1 MVVPLLLDQFYWSC
15 RVRELGIGPG
25 GVNIKGISRKQLQR
39 KVTDLLNN
47 PSYKEKA
54 ASIGKLV
61 RSENGLE
68 NICHRI
74 EGCQEQGG
82 FEEQDAPEREWA

>member
-1 MVVPLLLDQFYWSC
+1 
-15 RVRELGIGPG
+15 
-25 GVNIKGISRKQLQR
+25 
-39 KVTDLLNN
+39 LNN

-68 NICHRI
+68 NICRRI